1 MVPST
6 YVFVFALL
14 SGDNI
19 GRKRAMLT
27 GIAIVLPSMFLGG
40 FVGHY
45 VPYILLRFIS
55 CTAIVFCWVAAHNLV
70 VGSRAKNICMVVKQ
84 D

>member
-1 MVPST
+1 M
-6 YVFVFALL
+6 L

-45 VPYILLRFIS
+45 FPYILLRFIT

-70 VGSRAKNICMVVKQ
+70 VSFRAKNICMVVKQ

>member
-1 MVPST
+1 MPN
-6 YVFVFALL
+6 YI
-14 SGDNI
+14 SGDKV

-27 GIAIVLPSMFLGG
+27 GITIALPSMFLGG

-45 VPYILLRFIS
+45 FPYILLRFIT

-70 VGSRAKNICMVVKQ
+70 VSFSINYRVAATGLTPEME
-84 D
+84 